1 MAIDYTTTQ
10 KVADYLNVD
19 VSTIK
24 QDWIDWSTAYINTFT
39 CQIFCPTVTTEKYDI
54 ESEQDVLQLDN
65 YPIITL
71 TELKDDGNIVDLA
84 DLLVY
89 EDEGFIKI
97 KEEFAGINTLID
109 PGPFTP
115 GRQKVEVT
123 YTFGYASVPKEIEW
137 AATVLSA
144 SIASTALKQS
154 GTLSVGDVI
163 EEEIGEFRRR
173 KAEQSSGDINFDIS
187 IEKSKIVNDRL
198 EEDVFSAKNVLRM
211 YRDRKMRSV

>member
-19 VSTIK
+19 VSTI
-24 QDWIDWSTAYINTFT
+24 QLDWIQWSTGYINTFT
-39 CQIFCPTVTTEKYDI
+39 CQIFDLTATIELYDI
-54 ESEQDVLQLDN
+54 GRDQDVLQLDN

-71 TELKDDGNIVDLA
+71 SELKDDGVIVSLG

-89 EDEGFIKI
+89 EDEGFIKLAD
-97 KEEFAGINTLID
+97 EFIGTNNLIQ

-163 EEEIGEFRRR
+163 EEEIGEYRRR
-173 KAEQSSGDINFDIS
+173 KAEQSSGDISFDIS
-187 IEKSKIVNDRL
+187 VEKSKIVNDRL